1 MSKKVKL
8 GAPEEIFDLPGN
20 KECADC
26 TAYGPNWASWNLGIL
41 ICETCAGMHRNLGT
55 HISKVKS
62 TTMDKWNEEQAV
74 PCRNIGNFMS
84 NSFYEYNLP
93 PKTKYVTS
101 VKSSGGDKIDTG
113 EARKLE
119 RWIRAKYEAKK
130 YSQPGVDPPHVRL
143 ARGESLREAPKEEK
157 PVEEKSASKKDKEKK
172 EKTDKG
178 DKSPSKK
185 DGKEKKEKVSKKEKK
200 DLDREVTPAPAVKE
214 VKRSRKEKKE
224 KKSQEL
230 ESSFAE
236 LETWAMTS
244 SKEKKSRKKKKKD
257 EAGERHTSDMA

>member
-26 TAYGPNWASWNLGIL
+26 TAYGPNWASWKLRNLGIL

-130 YSQPGVDPPHVRL
+130 YSQPGVDPPHVR
-143 ARGESLREAPKEEK
+143 ESLREAPKEEK

-244 SKEKKSRKKKKKD
+244 SKDQAMPETHS
-257 EAGERHTSDMA
+257 